1 MFLFQYYESD
11 PTRLGSA
18 APTEP
23 TDDDEEEEEYEV
35 DAILKKRVKKG
46 KTEYF
51 VRWKYYNDTTWEPEE
66 NLQNVLQMIDEF
78 EKKVK
83 LILVLSPVSL
93 VHIRTVI
100 FFFYQLPD
108 MTMTSTF
115 TLLCLCFHI

>member
-11 PTRLGSA
+11 PTRLGST

-23 TDDDEEEEEYEV
+23 PEEEEEEEEYEV
-35 DAILKKRVKKG
+35 EAVLKKRVKKG

-78 EKKVK
+78 EKKVN
-83 LILVLSPVSL
+83 L
-93 VHIRTVI
+93 I
-100 FFFYQLPD
+100 FFFFINSQKSL
-108 MTMTSTF
+108 TTTSTF
-115 TLLCLCFHI
+115 N